1 MVRVQTWLLGYICC
15 KWSNGGSLHACRLA
29 LSGLSSEDLGAA
41 AAALPLLQ
49 QQQQQHL
56 FPQHQQQLQG
66 VVGLQA
72 PWPYTAA
79 AAAEDPQQQAAQQ
92 QASRHNQPMQRMQG
106 FDIMK

>member
-1 MVRVQTWLLGYICC
+1 MR
-15 KWSNGGSLHACRLA
+15 ACRLA
-29 LSGLSSEDLGAA
+29 LSGLSSGDLGAA

-49 QQQQQHL
+49 QQHQQQQHL
-56 FPQHQQQLQG
+56 FPQQQQQQLQG

-72 PWPYTAA
+72 PWPFAV
-79 AAAEDPQQQAAQQ
+79 AAAEDAQQPPAQ